1 MGQTRV
7 QLNAVQGLGSFM
19 KLEILLEGAETAQ
32 AGVGEAHELMA
43 LLDTA
48 PSYLV
53 EVSYVDLL
61 FKSGI

>member
-1 MGQTRV
+1 
-7 QLNAVQGLGSFM
+7 M
-19 KLEILLEGAETAQ
+19 KLEIVLEGAETAQ
-32 AGVGEAHELMA
+32 AGVREAHELMA

>member
-19 KLEILLEGAETAQ
+19 KLEIVLEGAETAQ
-32 AGVGEAHELMA
+32 AGVREAHELMA